1 MKTIVI
7 YLVFISAIGIA
18 SAEEIRGSA
27 LLDLEVYENKIDS
40 SEVSAAIIFENYI
53 NAIGGREKLEQIE
66 SMVKEETMSTTT
78 VFSGTETTM
87 NSVMLMAR
95 DQSGKL
101 ASVTKSAGSITKT
114 VYNGNSGYTELSTG
128 FKMDFDENMLALYD
142 KPVVFFPELNP
153 PKNAEVSE
161 KKINDKVV
169 FAVSYKADDATQ
181 VTSYFDKESWLKVS
195 EITVN
200 ANSESTVKFEDWGEY
215 DGIKVPVKTLIITNL
230 ETGKMTTEMNSKI
243 EFNAQI
249 SPYMSGSMNDIAKNM
264 SAIPSGNSS
273 ASEDLMS
280 MTSTPVQ
287 SEDSVDYTTID
298 LEEIDEESL
307 ANFNKREQEYLL
319 LLKDRKK
326 QAEGNSLDTNS
337 FESTSVESSGERSD
351 IEKLSREELSG
362 MKYRRSS
369 LYTLMVDDQ
378 SREHYSTIKD
388 AFGNTELSEK
398 FNNHNIGPYL
408 IPGVGGEKDQ
418 TQQIE
423 DYLNANGVAKSL
435 LSKWFNRDENGAF
448 NMDLVAER
456 GQYDATD
463 LNVKVAMESKR
474 GRALL
479 QDAGEELI
487 GNTFVIV
494 YDYKYTNK
502 EEQAE
507 KRGGFLN
514 AVSTVASFVPGGE
527 DVASVATLGK
537 AASDVVGKGCFV
549 RTTTYLYQLV
559 WDEETANKFYTDFWI
574 DESNLDENKKE
585 KFESTDFFKLKYVG
599 SEVSR
604 NNLQSTIFTSK
615 TNEELIEI
623 ATIRAVDKNISK
635 LQRTFENFRV
645 KTPLLSGDPIKAKIG
660 LKEGLEKGDKFE
672 VLEQVL
678 DDDGKTSYKRV
689 GTIRVDKNHIW
700 DNTFMAEEAKNA
712 QETEDY
718 TLFKGNSNKYA
729 SGMLIRQLN

>member
-273 ASEDLMS
+273 SSTGLMSTESNASENSNLSAGLMS
-280 MTSTPVQ
+280 IASAA
-287 SEDSVDYTTID
+287 SENAID
-298 LEEIDEESL
+298 FENVNFDEIDEESFENL
-307 ANFNKREQEYLL
+307 NKREQEYLL
-319 LLKDRKK
+319 ILEEQKN
-326 QAEGNSLDTNS
+326 QEGDGNLVKSNFVSAT
-337 FESTSVESSGERSD
+337 VESSGERSD
-351 IEKLSREELSG
+351 IEKLDRDELSG

-378 SREHYSTIKD
+378 SREHYNTIKD

-502 EEQAE
+502 
-507 KRGGFLN
+507 
-514 AVSTVASFVPGGE
+514 
-527 DVASVATLGK
+527 
-537 AASDVVGKGCFV
+537 
-549 RTTTYLYQLV
+549 
-559 WDEETANKFYTDFWI
+559 
-574 DESNLDENKKE
+574 
-585 KFESTDFFKLKYVG
+585 
-599 SEVSR
+599 
-604 NNLQSTIFTSK
+604 
-615 TNEELIEI
+615 
-623 ATIRAVDKNISK
+623 
-635 LQRTFENFRV
+635 
-645 KTPLLSGDPIKAKIG
+645 
-660 LKEGLEKGDKFE
+660 
-672 VLEQVL
+672 
-678 DDDGKTSYKRV
+678 
-689 GTIRVDKNHIW
+689 
-700 DNTFMAEEAKNA
+700 
-712 QETEDY
+712 
-718 TLFKGNSNKYA
+718 
-729 SGMLIRQLN
+729 

>member
-1 MKTIVI
+1 MKTIVTF
-7 YLVFISAIGIA
+7 LMFISLA
-18 SAEEIRGSA
+18 SSTFAENIRYSSKLNSEVFEI
-27 LLDLEVYENKIDS
+27 EIDS
-40 SEVSAAIIFENYI
+40 SEISVEKIFENYI
-53 NAIGGREKLEQIE
+53 KAIGGREKLKQIQ
-66 SMVKEETMSTTT
+66 SMVKEESMSTTT
-78 VFSGTETTM
+78 NFSGTETTM

-95 DQSGKL
+95 DKSGKL
-101 ASVTKSAGSITKT
+101 ASVTKSAGSVTKT
-114 VYNGNSGYTELSTG
+114 VYTGNSGYTELSTG

-153 PKNAEVSE
+153 PESAEVSV
-161 KKINDKVV
+161 KKLNGMEV
-169 FAVSYKADDATQ
+169 FAVSYRVDDATQ
-181 VTSYFDKESWLKVS
+181 VTSHFDKNSWIKIS
-195 EITVN
+195 EIIIN
-200 ANSESTVKFEDWGEY
+200 NNSESIIEYQDWGEY
-215 DGIKVPVKTLIITNL
+215 DGIKVPIKTMMVTNV
-230 ETGKMTTEMNSKI
+230 ETGKMMTEMRTKI
-243 EFNAQI
+243 EFNAPI
-249 SPYMSGSMNDIAKNM
+249 DSYMSSSMNDIARNM
-264 SAIPSGNSS
+264 SAIPAGNSIPS
-273 ASEDLMS
+273 SGMLSTATPVSEDAIDF
-280 MTSTPVQ
+280 
-287 SEDSVDYTTID
+287 ENVD
-298 LEEIDEESL
+298 LSEIDEESF

-319 LLKDRKK
+319 ILEEQKK
-326 QAEGNSLDTNS
+326 QEGDENLAKSNFVSAT
-337 FESTSVESSGERSD
+337 VESSGERSD
-351 IEKLSREELSG
+351 IEKLDRDELSG

-378 SREHYSTIKD
+378 SREHYNTIKD

-408 IPGVGGEKDQ
+408 IPGVGGENDQ
-418 TQQIE
+418 TQHIE
-423 DYLNANGVAKSL
+423 DYLNANNAAKSL
-435 LSKWFNRDENGAF
+435 ISKWFNRDENGNF

-456 GQYDATD
+456 GQYDASD

-527 DVASVATLGK
+527 EVATVATLGK
-537 AASDVVGKGCFV
+537 AASDVVGKGYFV

-559 WDEETANKFYTDFWI
+559 WDEETANKFYSDFWI
-574 DESNLDENKKE
+574 DESNFDENKKA

-635 LQRTFENFRV
+635 LQRTFEDFRV

-678 DDDGKTSYKRV
+678 DEDGRTSYKRI
-689 GTIRVDKNHIW
+689 GTIKVDKKQIW
-700 DNTFMAEEAKNA
+700 DNTFMAEEAENA
-712 QETEDY
+712 EKTEDF

-729 SGMLIRQLN
+729 SGMLIRQIN